1 MQQIKI
7 INELVRRGLEFRGEI
22 TMEEALQ
29 LPGFSET
36 SIKSACNLYSCETL
50 LYFAMRK
57 APVNGKIGD
66 PKTDCKDI
74 LITVDHDND
83 DSKVHY
89 CLEHCWYIPVM
100 MSDENPH
107 GVYSLEL
114 GPDCR
119 INYCSHSC
127 GCCSSTGWS
136 FDEYWDISDTHTMNA
151 FDAVAETKTSLGF
164 LPETCTPYKV
174 SRPGYRN

>member
-1 MQQIKI
+1 MEKSKI
-7 INELVRRGLEFRGEI
+7 ISELVRRGLEFRGEI
-22 TMEEALQ
+22 KEEEALQ
-29 LPGFSET
+29 LPGFKSGD
-36 SIKSACNLYSCETL
+36 IKYAYKHYKCDTL

-57 APVNGKIGD
+57 APDNGKLGD

-74 LITVDHDND
+74 LITVDYENND
-83 DSKVHY
+83 AKVHY
-89 CLEHCWYIPVM
+89 CLEHCWFIPAM
-100 MSDENPH
+100 LSEENPY

-119 INYCSHSC
+119 IKSCSHNC

-136 FDEYWDISDTHTMNA
+136 FDEFWDLYDSKTMNA
-151 FDAVAETKTSLGF
+151 FDAVADAKTLLGF